1 MTTDL
6 LRCYFSR
13 QGTQKKIFSLVFIS
27 CHNSLTQSNITIGHK
42 FHRHVFL
49 YQTFFSQCHKKWGQS
64 IKKNF
69 LSSFARKLKLK
80 PIADDHNAKKCKNCI
95 KKEEKVGLS
104 MNSTVLVD
112 LLMMKLIKVKTEK
125 FEAF

>member
-1 MTTDL
+1 M
-6 LRCYFSR
+6 
-13 QGTQKKIFSLVFIS
+13 GT
-27 CHNSLTQSNITIGHK
+27 NN
-42 FHRHVFL
+42 
-49 YQTFFSQCHKKWGQS
+49 
-64 IKKNF
+64 KKNF

-80 PIADDHNAKKCKNCI
+80 PIADDHNAKKVQKLHQ
-95 KKEEKVGLS
+95 KKIVLS